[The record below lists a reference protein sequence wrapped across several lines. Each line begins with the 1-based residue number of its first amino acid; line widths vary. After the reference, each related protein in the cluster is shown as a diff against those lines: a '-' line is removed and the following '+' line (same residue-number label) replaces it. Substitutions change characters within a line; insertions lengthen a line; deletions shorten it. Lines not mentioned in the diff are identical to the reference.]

1 MLERFR
7 GSWWPRFAAAVLLE
21 LLFYYISSA
30 TGHLVLIFFGAA
42 FAAASLGL
50 LQGFFVALLIGVLG
64 FAVGSSRFFLLP
76 VDFAIIFATVYGA
89 RHGWLAHYRRAAIC
103 GLGVGFVD
111 GLVSYGL
118 SAWLQYPISPSIAHP
133 FFVPRGVALSDGALF
148 FSGVYHALDVAAG
161 YLILTALARYAP
173 DIFLAPMNCDG
184 RGADGVRKR
193 PIRWKLLVNMALVT
207 LIAGGVLFYLVR
219 GIYQQQMIRT
229 YGAVAHN
236 FVEVAAK
243 RRSTASSFRASARF
257 TSTRTTSSAI

>member
-1 MLERFR
+1 MFDRFR

-64 FAVGSSRFFLLP
+64 FA
-76 VDFAIIFATVYGA
+76 
-89 RHGWLAHYRRAAIC
+89 
-103 GLGVGFVD
+103 
-111 GLVSYGL
+111 
-118 SAWLQYPISPSIAHP
+118 
-133 FFVPRGVALSDGALF
+133 
-148 FSGVYHALDVAAG
+148 
-161 YLILTALARYAP
+161 
-173 DIFLAPMNCDG
+173 
-184 RGADGVRKR
+184 
-193 PIRWKLLVNMALVT
+193 
-207 LIAGGVLFYLVR
+207 GGVLFLLVR

-236 FVEVAAK
+236 FVEAAAK